1 MLSSN
6 GTNWEFWVFTPLLW
20 WGIGSCCTYPAGL
33 KATISLSPGV
43 NLLFCC
49 RFSSLWLRK
58 FEHLKKK
65 EDKMTINVHN
75 PPCVWESSTWCQED
89 FPQLRYVSYVHT
101 CNVSLAV
108 LTEVVGFTQWSRDN
122 NLSMGICLICR
133 RKSELLKASSCLGG
147 EGKGNMLRHVFFSLL

>member
-1 MLSSN
+1 MGQTENSGFSLPCCNEELDLAVLIQLGWKPLSHCHLVLICCSAA
-6 GTNWEFWVFTPLLW
+6 GFLHYGWE
-20 WGIGSCCTYPAGL
+20 
-33 KATISLSPGV
+33 SL
-43 NLLFCC
+43 NI
-49 RFSSLWLRK
+49 
-58 FEHLKKK
+58 LKKK

-133 RKSELLKASSCLGG
+133 RKSEFLKASSCLGG